1 MFLSQVSTQLQGQY
15 SMKIEGYDK
24 RHIKLGLF
32 SDLCDFDWYYNN
44 VDQEVKFGMNFGI
57 RAERNYKY

>member
-1 MFLSQVSTQLQGQY
+1 
-15 SMKIEGYDK
+15 MKIEGYDK

-44 VDQEVKFGMNFGI
+44 VDQEVTFGMNFGI